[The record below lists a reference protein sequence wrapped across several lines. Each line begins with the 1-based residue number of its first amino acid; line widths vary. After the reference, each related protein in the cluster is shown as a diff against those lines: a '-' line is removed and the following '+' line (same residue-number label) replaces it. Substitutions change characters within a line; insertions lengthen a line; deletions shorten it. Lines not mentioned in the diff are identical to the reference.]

1 MPYTSTITVDFT
13 GTSHGGSDTFTVDG
27 QTAGNTPATGVS
39 KTDLENG
46 YTYTHDV
53 EETTGFTVTAENG
66 VCSGELVGTYTI
78 STTPTPTP
86 TPTPAA
92 DTPTPTP
99 TPVPGTSTPTPTA
112 TPTPTPEP
120 PQIQFYI
127 QDQDYSSE
135 GQACAGDLP
144 GTAVYV
150 TASVGSFTNFV
161 NNLVSFTTAEKT
173 IYLDNGLTPGN
184 EFGGIGNF
192 HLADS
197 DGVGAGTHALRVSSG
212 VVDLAYPCVTPTPTP
227 TPIPEVFYELRAS
240 SSIGTDPTGWSNFTD
255 ACNESGSS
263 FNSIL
268 IESASL
274 PVTVGDVFYAGTY
287 GPGNELQG
295 NNEWFKHPPLNEVY
309 RIDNLGTVQQIE
321 VC

>member
-1 MPYTSTITVDFT
+1 MAFTSVITVDFT
-13 GTSHGGSDTFTVDG
+13 GTSHGTSDTFTV
-27 QTAGNTPATGVS
+27 TAISNSESDTGVS
-39 KTDLENG
+39 YTDLQNG
-46 YTYTHDV
+46 YTFQYTGL
-53 EETTGFTVTAENG
+53 ELTGFTVTAENG
-66 VCSGELVGTYTI
+66 ACAGQDVGTVNI
-78 STTPTPTP
+78 ATPTPTP
-86 TPTPAA
+86 TAE
-92 DTPTPTP
+92 
-99 TPVPGTSTPTPTA
+99 PGATNTA
-112 TPTPTPEP
+112 TPTPTPTAEP
-120 PQIQFYI
+120 GQATATVTPTPTPEPQQTLFYI
-127 QDQDYSSE
+127 QNQDYSSE
-135 GQACAGDLP
+135 QQACAGDLP

-150 TASVGSFTNFV
+150 TASVGTFDNFV
-161 NNLVSFTTAEKT
+161 NNLGSFTTAEKT

-212 VVDLAYPCVTPTPTP
+212 VVDLAIPCTTPTPTA

-240 SSIGTDPTGWSNFTD
+240 SSIGTDPTGWSNSTD
-255 ACNESGSS
+255 ACNESGTS

-287 GPGNELQG
+287 GPGNELEG

-309 RIDNLGTVQQIE
+309 RIDNLGTVQEIV